1 MPPLPHD
8 RVSWDARLL
17 LRVRLRLLLP
27 CLSLACLCDR
37 PLDSSS
43 AALLAVCVLLPFLL
57 LCLLTAACLLPTG
70 LLAQT
75 RCNGRTEYC
84 TRRYADVRLVGA
96 HNSPFVGYLPQHNQ
110 EISVTKQLDLGIRFL
125 QGQTRVHEEK
135 KTLNMCHTSCFLED
149 AGPVEDFLSTI
160 KTWLDGHPEEVV
172 TLLLTNGDYVDVNR
186 FDEAFTKSGI
196 KKYVFVPPSSPD
208 ALPMDSWP
216 MLGNLISSGKRLIV
230 FLDYK
235 ADMPKFP
242 YILDQFAYF
251 FETPFSTTD
260 PKFPQCKIDRPPNA
274 KADGRLYLVNHTLN
288 VDIFGVIVPD
298 RIRAPK
304 TNAATG
310 EGSIGAHVDLC
321 NSIYDRKP
329 NVVLLDFI
337 NQGEV
342 FRAQNRMNGF

>member
-1 MPPLPHD
+1 MLFL
-8 RVSWDARLL
+8 SFILL
-17 LRVRLRLLLP
+17 AWLLP
-27 CLSLACLCDR
+27 A
-37 PLDSSS
+37 
-43 AALLAVCVLLPFLL
+43 
-57 LCLLTAACLLPTG
+57 G
-70 LLAQT
+70 LLAQS
-75 RCNGRTEYC
+75 RCNGRPEFC
-84 TRRYADVRLVGA
+84 DRRYADMRFVGA
-96 HNSPFVGYLPQHNQ
+96 HNSPFVGILPQHNQ
-110 EISVTKQLDLGIRFL
+110 EISVTKQLDLGIRYL
-125 QGQTRVHEEK
+125 QGQTRVHKEK

-149 AGPVEDFLSTI
+149 AGPVEKFLGTI

-172 TLLLTNGDYVDVNR
+172 TLLLTNGDFVDISR

-196 KKYVFVPPSSPD
+196 KKYVYVPPAAPD
-208 ALPMDSWP
+208 VIPMGSWP
-216 MLGNLISSGKRLIV
+216 TLGEIIKSGKRLIV

-235 ADMPKFP
+235 ADMSKYP
-242 YILDQFAYF
+242 YILDEFAYY

-288 VDIFGVIVPD
+288 VDILGVIVPD
-298 RIRAPK
+298 RINAPR

-321 NSIYDRKP
+321 NSIYKRKP

-342 FRAQNRMNGF
+342 FKAQNRMNGF